1 MLESI
6 KSRDA
11 KNISGTNATTG
22 DSGDFPVDC
31 IWVLP
36 TLVKPSPE
44 IVGLFKLSR
53 SELENLASRAPQN
66 QFNLNENVDTIF
78 TLEEF
83 AMEYF
88 NTSVEDIQSSFF
100 SFKSKTREL
109 VWSKGQDPIR
119 QPLLKS
125 VEYDLH
131 ERAVQDLMTNFQFLT
146 TSDMRDKFHPM

>member
-1 MLESI
+1 M
-6 KSRDA
+6 
-11 KNISGTNATTG
+11 
-22 DSGDFPVDC
+22 
-31 IWVLP
+31 
-36 TLVKPSPE
+36 KPSPE

-88 NTSVEDIQSSFF
+88 NSSVEDIQSSFF

-131 ERAVQDLMTNFQFLT
+131 ERAVQDLMKKIFNQFRHEEPNC
-146 TSDMRDKFHPM
+146 SPVQVDE

>member
-1 MLESI
+1 M
-6 KSRDA
+6 
-11 KNISGTNATTG
+11 
-22 DSGDFPVDC
+22 DC

-44 IVGLFKLSR
+44 VVALFKLSR

-88 NTSVEDIQSSFF
+88 NSSVEDIQSSFF
-100 SFKSKTREL
+100 SFKSKAREL
-109 VWSKGQDPIR
+109 VWSKGQEQIR

-125 VEYDLH
+125 VPFELH
-131 ERAVQDLMTNFQFLT
+131 ERAVQEPVKFLLNFCLLY
-146 TSDMRDKFHPM
+146 TSPSPRDGLLSRMPSSA